1 MQTILFFDL
10 DSTLVENRFSQKI
23 VTQLLTPVSV
33 QSGLTIRE
41 LAQALGEEN
50 TRRQMADPDNPLTM
64 DWQDILQTIASRY
77 NVTLEDVL
85 DDLWVKNA
93 LAEDIEVLD
102 EAHAVLAKL
111 KAYGRHL
118 VIATKGLSKY
128 QLPVLQAVGLLDLF
142 HTILTPDRTGFLKTT
157 AAYFDAY
164 RREHPAELYVHI
176 GDHYFDDVICAKRN
190 GFASVLRA
198 PLDELR
204 EFDPFERPAHIESV
218 KEEIKT
224 YPEEGT
230 TVVPDAVIVSLQE
243 LPEVVERLEQR
254 AAQQTSS

>member
-1 MQTILFFDL
+1 MRITLFFDL
-10 DSTLVENRFSQKI
+10 DSTLVENHFSRKL
-23 VTQLLTPVSV
+23 VTQLLTPVSI

-64 DWQDILQTIASRY
+64 DWQNILQTVAAQYGVI
-77 NVTLEDVL
+77 LEDVM
-85 DDLWVKNA
+85 DDLWVQHA
-93 LAEDIEVLD
+93 IADDIEVLD

-111 KAYGRHL
+111 KADKRHL

-142 HTILTPDRTGFLKTT
+142 DTILTPDRTGYLKTT

-164 RREHPAELYVHI
+164 RREHPADLYIHI

-198 PLDELR
+198 PIDDLKAL
-204 EFDPFERPAHIESV
+204 DPFERSAQVLAYKDRISTFP
-218 KEEIKT
+218 KD
-224 YPEEGT
+224 GT
-230 TVVPDAVIVSLQE
+230 TVVPDAVIYSLQE
-243 LPEVVERLEQR
+243 LPDVVERLEQR
-254 AAQQTSS
+254 AFKGDLA